1 VLVDRLEVPR
11 DRNAALRALQRRAP
25 EIRDLLLSKLR
36 DPEAT
41 MQQRL
46 TIPKILRE
54 TANQETVGRM
64 VDMVP
69 ELSPQLRFELLKTL
83 GKLRRD
89 RPDLVFDNFEVEPLV
104 HREAEEAYLWARRVH
119 VLSSGK
125 STESDDDFLIDILQ
139 QRMEEAA
146 ERAFRAL
153 GLQMEMEDLEAA
165 FVAFRS
171 PDKLM
176 QQRGFEL
183 IDNALPRRYRVLF
196 DPLLNP
202 EKSGGERAAAAEERF
217 NAPHEDRREILRAL
231 VGESGIA
238 VPNLARMELTGE
250 RPQGR
255 FTPDEIRE
263 AMASRISLVLE
274 EPHIDEATEI
284 MDILDRADVLRKT
297 SVFRELRGE
306 ELAGVAALLDEERYS
321 AGDPILAEEPTS
333 RLYVVVSGKAGAQ
346 RNGRVLYEAGPGE
359 ILVDPAFLDGREP
372 ETQPIA
378 LEDTRVLVLSR
389 LAFMRLMEERFTV
402 VRGLMAHLA
411 HVVRVLGEA
420 DEREPIPAPNGDE
433 PGGRARRWLK
443 RERPRSRVTTA

>member
-1 VLVDRLEVPR
+1 
-11 DRNAALRALQRRAP
+11 
-25 EIRDLLLSKLR
+25 
-36 DPEAT
+36 

-54 TANQETVGRM
+54 TADQETLNRM
-64 VDMVP
+64 VAMVP

-89 RPDLVFDNFEVEPLV
+89 RPDLVFDNFEVDPLV

-119 VLSSGK
+119 LLSSGK
-125 STESDDDFLIDILQ
+125 ATEDDFLIDILQ

-165 FVAFRS
+165 FVALRS

-217 NAPHEDRREILRAL
+217 NAPHEDRLEILRAL

-255 FTPDEIRE
+255 LTPDEIRE

-274 EPHIDEATEI
+274 EPLITEATEI

-306 ELAGVAALLDEERYS
+306 ELAGIAALLDEERYA
-321 AGDPILAEEPTS
+321 AGDPILAAEPTS
-333 RLYVVVSGKAGAQ
+333 RLYLVVSGRAGAQ
-346 RNGRVLYEAGPGE
+346 RNGRVLYEAGPGQ

-411 HVVRVLGEA
+411 NVVRVLGEA
-420 DEREPIPAPNGDE
+420 DQREPTPAPEENGQGR
-433 PGGRARRWLK
+433 GGRGRKWLK
-443 RERPRSRVTTA
+443 RERSRSGATA